1 MLQANTMQITE
12 SIKEIITKYLTFLL
26 DTLIQKWNVFK
37 KC

>member
-1 MLQANTMQITE
+1 MLQANTMQIAE

>member
-1 MLQANTMQITE
+1 MLQANTMQIA
-12 SIKEIITKYLTFLL
+12 EIITRYLIFLL